1 MGIQVDIV
9 TPERLLISDEVDMV
23 TLPGVS
29 GQMGV
34 LRGHAPLLSTLDIGE
49 IVLHRGVDSEYI
61 AVGGGVAEVR
71 PDKVTILADTA
82 EHEAEID
89 VERAEAALERA
100 RVFLEEGGPP
110 ERRPVM
116 VAALRRSHMRLRVA
130 RRRRPV
136 RHREAPG
143 FQGDVGG

>member
-1 MGIQVDIV
+1 MAIQVDIV

-29 GQMGV
+29 GQMGI
-34 LRGHAPLLSTLDIGE
+34 LHGHAPLLSTLDIGE
-49 IVLHRGVDSEYI
+49 IVLHRGTDSEFVAI
-61 AVGGGVAEVR
+61 GGGVVEVR

-82 EHEAEID
+82 EHATEID

-100 RVFLEEGGPP
+100 RKFLEEGGPP

-116 VAALRRSHMRLRVA
+116 VAALRRSHLRLKVA
-130 RRRRPV
+130 RRRHV
-136 RHREAPG
+136 RHRDAPG
-143 FQGDVGG
+143 FQGDPGS